1 MNHEQQAIQDQI
13 KDNHCYGCGA
23 DNPKGLQI
31 KSYWQA
37 DGSTVCYYSPQPHQ
51 CAGPLRYLNGGVI
64 ATLID
69 CHSIGTALANAYRSE
84 GRDIGTGATIWYVT
98 GQMNISYKRPTEI
111 KREVKLVATVRE
123 AAAKKTIVDCQ
134 LFSDDNLAAEA
145 EVIAIRVPDDWA

>member
-1 MNHEQQAIQDQI
+1 MTDSTIAIQDQI

-23 DNPKGLQI
+23 DNSQGLQV
-31 KSYWQA
+31 KSYWQK
-37 DGSTVCYYSPQPHQ
+37 DDSTVCNYTPQPHQ

-69 CHSIGTALANAYRSE
+69 CHSIGTALANAYRTE
-84 GRDIGTGATIWYVT
+84 GREIGTGDSIWYVT

-111 KREVKLVATVRE
+111 KGSVKLVAKVRE

-134 LFSDDNLAAEA
+134 LFSDGNLAAEA